1 MALLF
6 KPDILNFDARG
17 AYAFLR
23 GVAQRGERFPEHGA
37 TVLGYSQSL
46 SWSGPARTAADA
58 VFARNDAYAK
68 AAGGAATELAAAL
81 DPILNARSRLRDAA
95 SNIVEDGAQFRFTFS
110 DSGEINDYYGSTGLW
125 QELPAEEKA
134 QYLKLRDEL
143 PKRVADVVAQGR
155 QLDESAASALRRAA
169 NLAVPPAL
177 GSDQPETVENQGDG
191 LSFTRDQGMAVFKT
205 GDGDDVVSV
214 KQGSGGR
221 LIVTVNGKS
230 QTLSA
235 QDSENVLIQTGR
247 GNDRV
252 SVDPN
257 VAVRVRF
264 QLGDGNDVIDDQA
277 IGGSYIDAGGGNDT
291 VTLGGGHNTVYLG
304 SGSNTVTGSKGAD
317 YINGGSGNNKINA
330 GSGNSVIYGGTGT
343 STINAGTGKD
353 TIYSGTGHV
362 TINNQGGQDTIYAQA
377 DTHVN
382 EGPGHNQVVTI
393 QPSGI
398 PDSITVQG
406 SPEFQR
412 RIQDDLELLASSPD
426 GQHMLSSLGT
436 SGHSLLID
444 DGHLLN
450 GGKVLYNNGY
460 TAPSHGDQPTNDTD
474 FYYDKQHNRP
484 GAGTDAIISI
494 DTTLTNL
501 GDIAQGSKPD
511 YHELNPTVVLY
522 HEMAHAYDDTHG
534 TMMPGTYGPNG
545 KDPVDSQNIGRWS
558 PQYLANAEH
567 EAVGLPVDW
576 DGNPNTPEVRVPD
589 SVHPHDLTENAL
601 RDEMGLPDREHY
613 LG

>member
-1 MALLF
+1 MALAF
-6 KPDILNFDARG
+6 KPDIVNYDSAG
-17 AYAFLR
+17 ANALLG
-23 GVAQRGERFPEHGA
+23 GVSRRGEGFPAHGA
-37 TVLGYSQSL
+37 SVRGHSQSL
-46 SWSGPARTAADA
+46 TWGGQAREAANN
-58 VFARNDAYAK
+58 VFAGNDAYAK
-68 AAGGAATELAAAL
+68 AAGGSAAQLAADL
-81 DPILNARSRLRDAA
+81 GPILNARAQLKAVA
-95 SNIVEDGAQFRFTFS
+95 SNIIEDGAQMRFTFS
-110 DSGEINDYYGSTGLW
+110 DAGEVNDYYGSTGLW
-125 QELPAEEKA
+125 HELPADEKA
-134 QYLKLRDEL
+134 KYLKLRDEL
-143 PKRVADVVAQGR
+143 PKRVADVLAQGQ
-155 QLDESAASALRRAA
+155 QLDDAATTALTRAA

-177 GSDQPETVENQGDG
+177 GADQTAVQSQGDG
-191 LSFTRDQGMAVFKT
+191 LAFTRDQGMAIFQT
-205 GDGDDVVSV
+205 GPGDDVVSV
-214 KQGSGGR
+214 KQGTGGR

-235 QDSENVLIQTGR
+235 QDSENVLIQTQG

-257 VAVRVRF
+257 VTVRVRF

-277 IGGSYIDAGGGNDT
+277 VGGSYIDAGNGDDT

-304 SGSNTVTGSKGAD
+304 AGNNTVTGSKGAD

-343 STINAGTGKD
+343 NTINAGTGKN
-353 TIYSGTGHV
+353 TIYAGSGQA
-362 TINNQGGQDTIYAQA
+362 TINNQGGNDTVYAQA
-377 DTHVN
+377 GTHVN
-382 EGPGHNQVVTI
+382 EGSGHNQVVTI
-393 QPSGI
+393 QPLEV
-398 PDSITVQG
+398 PDNITVQG

-412 RIQDDLELLASSPD
+412 RIQDDLEMLAASPD
-426 GQHMLSSLGT
+426 GQKMLQGLGH
-436 SGHSLLID
+436 SGHNLLID

-450 GGKVLYNNGY
+450 DGKVLYNNGY
-460 TAPSHGDQPTNDTD
+460 TAPSHGDQPTNDSD
-474 FYYDKQHNRP
+474 FYYDTQHNRP

-501 GDIAQGSKPD
+501 GNLTQGSAPD
-511 YHELNPTVVLY
+511 YHELNPTVVMY
-522 HEMAHAYDDTHG
+522 HEMAHAYDDTNG
-534 TMMPGTYGPNG
+534 TMMPGDYGPNG
-545 KDPVDSQNIGRWS
+545 KDPVDSQNIGSWS

-576 DGNPNTPEVRVPD
+576 DGNPRTPEAPVPD